1 MKIRKFSLVVTDEE
15 GKEVNRKELTTRWD
29 PKIGENLDKFHN
41 VNIEDEIAD
50 MLSYEIRGCITSD
63 FVRELL

>member
-1 MKIRKFSLVVTDEE
+1 MKVRKFAIIVTDEE
-15 GKEVNRKELTTRWD
+15 GNEIARKELTTQWG
-29 PKIGENLDKFHN
+29 PELGEKLEKFHN

-50 MLSYEIRGCITSD
+50 MLSYEIKNCMTSD